1 LFRLHGGRLLKLWR
15 RGYKELI
22 CAKSLSLPTLTKD
35 KDLML
40 ITRRELLRLAGIA
53 VAGKALAACRA
64 TGVGE
69 QENADIP
76 ISAQPFVTP
85 QGRVLP
91 LDAAPLE
98 KQVLFELAAEPR
110 HLDISRDI
118 YGAGVAIN
126 WGGEP
131 LLRRD
136 QNQRL
141 VPALAESYTSGPR
154 AEYFDFV
161 IRKNARWSDGAP
173 ITADDWVFTFLHLAD
188 PSLDNPW
195 TWFFYDI
202 KGIRDLKEGRGGRAG
217 VGVEAVDERTVRI
230 HGEEGPIPHLPA
242 LLAYQAAVPAP
253 RHKAEK
259 NPEHWAD
266 TVEGFVSSGPMR
278 LLSWQHN
285 QRLEWDA
292 NPFYNGPHK
301 PGIQRLVQLVGAPAT
316 GWFNAWLNRE
326 IDYIAILQ
334 PQEVAEVRADPN
346 LRQHLH
352 SFNNFQT
359 EYLALDVT
367 KPPLDNLKLRQALSH
382 TVDREA
388 FCKQVM
394 LDTRIPAYSMLPPGF
409 PAYNPDLR
417 SVQNFDAGKARALLA
432 EAGYPSGRDS
442 GGNQLVLAVFSN
454 GRDVALEYVKDQW
467 ERHLGISVN
476 LQILENTV
484 WGYRR
489 AQHTMPVYR
498 GQYEYDFLDPA
509 NMLTHLWR
517 SEGGQGSPRHPWK
530 NARFDE
536 LVTQAGREIDE
547 QNRISL
553 YQQAERVL
561 VEDIGAI
568 FFTHMVT
575 HQVWWPYL
583 TGFAPDESGNV
594 VFRYLDISRFQMY
607 IRSDVDHWRK
617 PR

>member
-1 LFRLHGGRLLKLWR
+1 MR
-15 RGYKELI
+15 
-22 CAKSLSLPTLTKD
+22 
-35 KDLML
+35 
-40 ITRRELLRLAGIA
+40 ITRRELLRLAGMA
-53 VAGKALAACRA
+53 AAGEALAACNNA
-64 TGVGE
+64 PVGE
-69 QENADIP
+69 QENAGVT

-91 LDAAPLE
+91 PDAATLE
-98 KQVLFELAAEPR
+98 KQIIYEPAAEPR

-136 QNQRL
+136 QNQKL
-141 VPALAESYTSGPR
+141 VPALAESYAAGPR

-161 IRKNARWSDGAP
+161 IRRGARWSDGVP
-173 ITADDWVFTFLHLAD
+173 ITADDWVFTFRHLAD

-202 KGIRDLKEGRGGRAG
+202 KGVRDLKEGRGNGAG
-217 VGVEAVDERTVRI
+217 VGVEAMDERTVRI

-259 NPEHWAD
+259 DPEHWAD

-278 LLSWQHN
+278 LLSWRHN

-334 PQEVAEVRADPN
+334 SQEVAQVNADPDM
-346 LRQHLH
+346 RQRLH

-359 EYLALDVT
+359 EYLALDAT
-367 KPPLDNLKLRQALSH
+367 KPPLDNLRVRQALSH
-382 TVDREA
+382 AVDREA

-394 LDTRIPAYSMLPPGF
+394 LGTRAPAFTMLPPGF
-409 PAYNPDLR
+409 PAHNPELK
-417 SVQNFDAGKARALLA
+417 SVQGFDVERARAILA
-432 EAGYPSGRDS
+432 EAGYPGGRGA
-442 GGNQLVLAVFSN
+442 GGNQLTLDVFSN

-467 ERHLGISVN
+467 ERHLGVGVN

-484 WGYRR
+484 WGHRR
-489 AQHTMPVYR
+489 ARREMPVYR

-517 SEGGQGSPRHPWK
+517 SAGEQGSPRHSWK

-536 LVTQAGREIDE
+536 LVTLAGREIDE
-547 QNRISL
+547 QQRMAL
-553 YQQAERVL
+553 YGQAERVL
-561 VEDIGAI
+561 VEDVGAV
-568 FFTHMVT
+568 FLTHMVT

-583 TGFAPDESGNV
+583 TGFAPDEGGNV

-607 IRSDVDHWRK
+607 IRSDVDRWRTS
-617 PR
+617 R